1 MDSREILAVVEGV
14 SNEKGIEESI
24 IFNAL
29 EVAIA
34 SASQRH
40 FHEDA
45 EISVSI
51 DTSSGVYTTSRSWI
65 VANEDDPDFHIET
78 HKTSADAGKETGEL
92 HTEVVENI
100 DFGRIETQAARQIM
114 MQKVREA
121 ERENVVSKF
130 RAQDNTL
137 MNGIVKRVTRDNIIV
152 EINNDVEAILP
163 RDQLLPGEIYKI
175 NDRIRAIL
183 QIKEIEGRGAQ
194 LMLSRVCPE
203 MVTELFRIEVPEIN
217 EDIIE
222 IRGIARDAG
231 SRSKIAVKTNDG
243 RIDPVG
249 ACVGMRGSRV
259 QSVSGELGNE
269 RIDIII
275 FEDNPAQMVINA
287 LSPAKVESIVMDEEN
302 RSMELA
308 VNEDNLALAIGARGQ
323 NIRLA
328 SRLVGWELNII
339 SSEEA
344 EAKEKVVETEFQAK
358 LMESLSLDED
368 TAEKLVEL
376 GVKTFDD
383 IAYMDDKDLEDATG
397 LDHEKAEELKSSASD
412 AALIEAMGEF
422 SAEEDELASLTG
434 LGFSEDD
441 IETLK
446 SNKLKTMDDV
456 AELAVDELI
465 DIVPMDEKKAAD
477 IIMKARESWFEE

>member
-1 MDSREILAVVEGV
+1 MDSKEILAVVEGV

-45 EISVSI
+45 EISVTI

-121 ERENVVSKF
+121 ERENIVSKF

-217 EDIIE
+217 EDVIE

-358 LMESLSLDED
+358 LMESLSLDEE

-397 LDHEKAEELKSSASD
+397 LDHEKAQELKSSASD

>member
-1 MDSREILAVVEGV
+1 MDSKEILAVVEGV

-45 EISVSI
+45 EISVTI
-51 DTSSGVYTTSRSWI
+51 DTSSGVYSTSRSWI

-78 HKTSADAGKETGEL
+78 HITSTDAGKENGEL
-92 HTEVVENI
+92 HTEIVENI

-121 ERENVVSKF
+121 ERENIVSKF

-217 EDIIE
+217 EDVIE

-231 SRSKIAVKTNDG
+231 SRSKISVKTNDG

-287 LSPAKVESIVMDEEN
+287 LSPAKVESIVMDEES

-358 LMESLSLDED
+358 LMESLALDEN

-376 GVKTFDD
+376 GVKNFDD

-397 LDHEKAEELKSSASD
+397 LDHEKAGQLKSSASD

-422 SAEEDELASLTG
+422 SAEEDELASLTE

-446 SNKLKTMDDV
+446 LNKLKTMDDV

-477 IIMKARESWFEE
+477 IIMKARESWFDE